1 MKSFTFLRMKKLPN
15 PTFVF
20 GTVGF
25 RKIEFKNT
33 QTLSESDVKQRI
45 AQLEQE
51 KAVVNFV
58 GREF

>member
-1 MKSFTFLRMKKLPN
+1 VIDGPDSNDLF
-15 PTFVF
+15 
-20 GTVGF
+20 
-25 RKIEFKNT
+25 KIEFRNT